1 MNMINRTSIAP
12 EQLADWLARGEA
24 TLIDV
29 REPDEFAAEHIAA
42 AASIPLGQLS
52 KALAGLPA
60 TPGRRIVFQ
69 CLKGGRGEQGRQIAS
84 ALGYDACN
92 LAGGIG
98 AWKAAGLPVVGGE
111 SKRDSA
117 PPSIFR
123 QVQIGVGLLVLV
135 SVLSGFAGWT
145 AGFMMAGLFGTA
157 LIISGITGW
166 CGLALLLQRMPWN
179 RA

>member
-1 MNMINRTSIAP
+1 MINRTSINPA
-12 EQLADWLARGEA
+12 QLAEWLAKGEA

-42 AASIPLGQLS
+42 AASVPLGGLA
-52 KALAGLPA
+52 KALAALPPA
-60 TPGRRIVFQ
+60 QGRRLVFQ
-69 CLKGGRGEQGRQIAS
+69 CLKGGRGEQARQSAS
-84 ALGYDACN
+84 ALGYDAYN

-98 AWKAAGLPVVGGE
+98 AWKAAGLPVLGSE
-111 SKRDSA
+111 SKRDNA

-123 QVQIGVGLLVLV
+123 QVQIGVGFLVLA
-135 SVLSGFAGWT
+135 SVLGGFAGWS

-157 LIISGITGW
+157 LMISGITGW